1 MKYTGTIYRPPFE
14 ARSLLLQVT
23 SGCSHN
29 QCSFCSMYQEVPF
42 QIETLEQI
50 ETDLKEARSN
60 HPYVQR
66 IFLVNG
72 DPFALSAGK
81 LKTIAQKINEILPEV
96 ETIAMYASVHNI
108 ANKSDEEL
116 KELRALKINDLNIGV
131 ESGLA
136 EVLECFNKGFTV
148 DEAKGQLRRLQ
159 NAGIDYSVNI
169 ILGGAG
175 RGKGCQHA
183 LANSQL
189 LNEVNPRLIFVGGLH
204 LEPGTKLAEYVRSGT
219 FRESTLRETIEEEAA
234 LLRLL
239 DLKDTI
245 FFGLHPSNAVP
256 VYGRLPEDKE
266 DLLAALQDGLAA
278 ISNDYLDSAHLK
290 KGPEGNLSLRL

>member
-29 QCSFCSMYQEVPF
+29 QCSFCSMYQDVPF
-42 QIETLEQI
+42 QVETLEQI

-72 DPFALSAGK
+72 DPFALSADK
-81 LKTIAQKINEILPEV
+81 LKTIAQKINEILPEA
-96 ETIAMYASVHNI
+96 ETIAMYASINNI
-108 ANKSDEEL
+108 ASKSDAEL
-116 KELRALKINDLNIGV
+116 KTLRALKINDLNIGV
-131 ESGLA
+131 ESGLP

-148 DEAKGQLRRLQ
+148 DEAKRQLRRLQ
-159 NAGIDYSVNI
+159 NAGIDYSLNI

-175 RGKGCQHA
+175 RGKGYRHA

-189 LNEVNPRLIFVGGLH
+189 LNEVEPRLIFVGGLH
-204 LEPGTKLAEYVRSGT
+204 LEPGTKMAEYVRSGA
-219 FRESTLRETIEEEAA
+219 FSESTLRETVEEEAA
-234 LLRLL
+234 LLRRL

-266 DLLAALQDGLAA
+266 DLLAALQDGLAS
-278 ISNDYLDSAHLK
+278 ISNDHLDSAHLK